1 MITNINSDFAVQH
14 AQESDDQLLSEA
26 KSGDQQAFA
35 ELCLRYRGM
44 LLHRIYRI
52 VRHREDAEDVLQDTL
67 LSAYQHLDS
76 FRGACRFSS
85 WVIKIGIN
93 RSLMFLRKCRSL
105 AETTPD
111 VFMDDGQSVETREFR
126 YPGPNPEQCYLMRQN
141 RQKLT
146 HAISRLSPQLRSLW
160 ELYYK
165 EELRLKDAANVMGI
179 SEATAKS
186 RILRARG
193 KLRRSLKKNEFWTP

>member
-1 MITNINSDFAVQH
+1 MITNIGSDFAVQH

-105 AETTPD
+105 AETTSELI
-111 VFMDDGQSVETREFR
+111 MDDGQSVETREFR

-146 HAISRLSPQLRSLW
+146 HAISKLSPQLRSLW

-193 KLRRSLKKNEFWTP
+193 KLRRSLKKKEFWTP